1 MADGDAAQP
10 VTSYAPLDFGTRSP
24 NQSSVGLERLERQVV
39 DLEFARDL
47 AESTDLRG
55 FQS

>member
-1 MADGDAAQP
+1 MNPIFFDTHQMA
-10 VTSYAPLDFGTRSP
+10 SLDFGTRSP
-24 NQSSVGLERLERQVV
+24 NQPSVALERLERQVV
-39 DLEFARDL
+39 DIEFARDL